1 MDRVSDPTS
10 PNRRNVD
17 AETPELRVLVPFV
30 AYRSADHGESA
41 RDHERPEHDCQ
52 QAWRG
57 AQSDAWTM
65 HYGQFEDTE

>member
-41 RDHERPEHDCQ
+41 RLRKPSAHDST
-52 QAWRG
+52 RR
-57 AQSDAWTM
+57 
-65 HYGQFEDTE
+65 